1 MYIATRIFC
10 LYFIVN
16 LLFCFDIKFNLSNF
30 SLASSHQ
37 PISYPHIIAIMVEF
51 EPDNSPLTSGDG
63 LFLDSLDIDMIWNPD
78 LVRCDQFIVDR
89 PPHDS
94 IYFSSQIKALSSYYH
109 SISNGNINISGHVI
123 SNSETENG
131 AYRLNKKMELY
142 SYSDEDLSRLFKES
156 LDIAKDDIENYLMS
170 NPDINFND
178 VIFTVFHAGIGQDF
192 SFPTF
197 DPAIY
202 DIKSA
207 YIEPTMFG
215 NVNYPVINNNFIS
228 SGILLPETQNMIFF
242 NSIED
247 IFYGDSTY
255 CDYQLGMTGTFSF
268 LMGYALGLP
277 PLFNTETGDPGIGIF
292 GLMDYGSNNGRGI
305 IPSLPSPW
313 TRILKNWTTSIN
325 MTNDVSTQDYLVFNT
340 EPDNIYRFDVSD
352 YEYFLI
358 ENKSNIL
365 SNGESLTDIVS
376 DYNGPYNDQEFPN
389 GYSNWFDAI
398 ISANDICG
406 DTLNIFEF
414 SGDSVITKVIDYD
427 LGLPNSGLLV
437 WHIDESYL
445 NLNNGINNNVSNRAV
460 AVEEGDGALDI
471 GFESYALFSNDD
483 PTSGTKWDFWYRGN
497 EAYHYAN
504 NVPYKCFNPETYALL
519 DIFYVSECIN
529 NGGIWL
535 KTEVFDTYSRPNS
548 HLNDNSKSFF
558 SFEILDSISNTARIK
573 ARYVS
578 SIPYLDFNYDY
589 DKVLGTSDSFVYYG
603 ENINNSILELNMD
616 SFLLNNT
623 QWGGESDIYN
633 QNSIILTG
641 NNNIPQLFNIDYE
654 FAYLDPLN
662 NNIVPLDNEFWL
674 GHFLNTDSINELTYQ
689 NNSFIIDDLIIT
701 PDYYPYDGISIADID
716 GDGLDE
722 IIFVTEDGQIVA
734 YNSNGTLVNGFPIGE
749 NYHGILLILSE
760 KETDELVMVCRNLSH
775 IELIWLD
782 GSIIS
787 LPSLNQNSDIMV
799 IANYLT
805 DGSRYYN
812 INSEA
817 SSFQIGDNNYWLKRY
832 NNHSNYPLSS
842 GIHVQPNYSSSNQD
856 ITNFYNYPNPIK
868 DGKTKFRFF
877 INSPTNDVDINI
889 YNISGNKID
898 QLSRNNVTL
907 YEYNEIEWNTKELL
921 PGLYFAEI
929 ISSGN
934 KQKIIK
940 VVVGY

>member
-1 MYIATRIFC
+1 MNKIIFA
-10 LYFIVN
+10 LLFSV
-16 LLFCFDIKFNLSNF
+16 LFCFENKLPLNKTQSTNSN
-30 SLASSHQ
+30 SS
-37 PISYPHIIAIMVEF
+37 INSMIGIMVQFALEQVDD
-51 EPDNSPLTSGDG
+51 PNTTGDG
-63 LFLDSLDIDMIWNPD
+63 HFLLEQVSEAYN
-78 LVRCDQFIVDR
+78 RCNGFIVDR
-89 PPHDS
+89 PPHNKAYFES
-94 IYFSSQIKALSSYYH
+94 QMLSVSNYFSNV
-109 SISNGNINISGHVI
+109 SNGQQIFNEIHILDAVYELP
-123 SNSETENG
+123 NSM
-131 AYRLNKKMELY
+131 A
-142 SYSDEDLSRLFKES
+142 SYSQSDSNLTNAFKDA
-156 LDIAKDDIENYLMS
+156 LYLAKDDLLEFDNILENS
-170 NPDINFND
+170 I
-178 VIFTVFHAGIGQDF
+178 IIVFHAGIGQDF
-192 SFPTF
+192 AVPLLDPT
-197 DPAIY
+197 PY
-202 DIKSA
+202 DLSSA
-207 YIEPTMFG
+207 YVDSNMLDGWDSLSELGF
-215 NVNYPVINNNFIS
+215 NVEH
-228 SGILLPETQNMIFF
+228 GIILPETQNHIFYDV
-242 NSIED
+242 IED
-247 IFYGDSTY
+247 LFWSETDF
-255 CDYQLGMTGTFSF
+255 CDYQIGLTGIFSL

-277 PLFNTETGDPGIGIF
+277 PLYNTDTGDAGVGVF

-414 SGDSVITKVIDYD
+414 SEDSVITKVIDYD

-504 NVPYKCFNPETYALL
+504 NVPYKCFNPETYALM

-641 NNNIPQLFNIDYE
+641 NDNIPQLFNINYE

-812 INSEA
+812 INSET

-929 ISSGN
+929 VSSGN